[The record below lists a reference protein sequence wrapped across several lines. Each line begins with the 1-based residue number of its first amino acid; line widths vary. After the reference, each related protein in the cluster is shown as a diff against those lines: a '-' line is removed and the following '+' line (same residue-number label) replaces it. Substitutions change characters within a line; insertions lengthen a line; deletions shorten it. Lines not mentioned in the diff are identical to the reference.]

1 MPHFERLLNRLPAL
15 GKTPIIGILRRCP
28 PDRVVE
34 VAGTANESGLPTIEI
49 TFDSEDPASQIR
61 RTIKA
66 FPEMTV
72 GAGTV
77 VEPQQAEVAIEAGA
91 SFVVS
96 PVVSLDVLSVCLQ
109 ADVPYLPGAA
119 TPTEIWNAYRSG
131 ATAVKVFPVRELG
144 GPAYVAALRSP
155 LEGIP
160 LVVTGGVEIDDL
172 AAYLAAGAAA
182 VGLGGTLFPKAL
194 IADRQLSAISDL
206 VSRAVDN
213 SARSTGDR

>member
-1 MPHFERLLNRLPAL
+1 MSHFQMLSDRLPAL

-28 PDRVVE
+28 PDRVVA

-49 TFDSEDPASQIR
+49 TFDSDNPASQIR
-61 RTIKA
+61 RTIRA

-77 VEPQQAEVAIEAGA
+77 TEPQQAEQAIEAGA

-119 TPTEIWNAYRSG
+119 TPTEIWNAHRSG
-131 ATAVKVFPVRELG
+131 ATAVKVFPARELG

-160 LVVTGGVEIDDL
+160 LLATGGVEIDDV
-172 AAYLAAGAAA
+172 AAYLAAGTAAL
-182 VGLGGTLFPKAL
+182 GLGGTLFPKAV
-194 IADRQLSAISDL
+194 IASGDLSAISEL
-206 VSRAVDN
+206 VSRAVDI
-213 SARSTGDR
+213 SSP